1 MFRGVDEVISRSVG
15 KIEEQEDKRGTSHVN
30 CCSSHSRISVKHEN
44 PNRYPT
50 ASLIPLKL
58 YTLFFRTLHKVN
70 R

>member
-1 MFRGVDEVISRSVG
+1 MFRGGDEVISRSVG
-15 KIEEQEDKRGTSHVN
+15 KIEEQEDRRGTSHVN
-30 CCSSHSRISVKHEN
+30 CCSSHSRMSVKQEN
-44 PNRYPT
+44 RNRYPT